1 MQAPG
6 LENKERALV
15 TTITSLASVLGLII
29 GFALPAIFVSGD
41 EEEDPEKIKSQIYK
55 FIFIQSIIVTIL
67 SVPAFLTVKKEP
79 KTPPRKSAQK
89 LRNKIKNKNEESEDF
104 INEMKQILSS
114 LNFWLLNI
122 VFALIYAVY
131 NTLGAVVGVITEKFG
146 YSAFDNSIFGV
157 AFIVSGIS
165 GSIVHGILLDKYNKY
180 KLQYILI

>member
-55 FIFIQSIIVTIL
+55 FIFIQSIIVTVL

-79 KTPPRKSAQK
+79 RTPPSKSAE
-89 LRNKIKNKNEESEDF
+89 KIKK
-104 INEMKQILSS
+104 
-114 LNFWLLNI
+114 
-122 VFALIYAVY
+122 
-131 NTLGAVVGVITEKFG
+131 
-146 YSAFDNSIFGV
+146 
-157 AFIVSGIS
+157 
-165 GSIVHGILLDKYNKY
+165 
-180 KLQYILI
+180 